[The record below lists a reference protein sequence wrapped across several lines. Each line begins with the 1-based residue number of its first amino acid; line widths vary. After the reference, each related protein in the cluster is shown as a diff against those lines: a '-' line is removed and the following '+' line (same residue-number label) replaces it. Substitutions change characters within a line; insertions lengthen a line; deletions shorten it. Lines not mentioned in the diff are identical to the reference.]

1 MHSTLTEILE
11 NLQPGMLWVSRD
23 GLVRY
28 ANARATTSTRLAAGS
43 RVQEA
48 ALRKA
53 VDGVVV
59 DHTARSVVMSGWP
72 PAPGEVAPELR
83 CKVLP
88 GLAQDDAMILIS
100 DQHDEHAAIGFDNL
114 MMVLRSDLR
123 DPLQQLHQSLLL
135 ARQEGDV
142 HALDAL
148 CDEVDDISHVLTR
161 LVDLAEVWSSE
172 ALLAND
178 RIELWP
184 LLQRA
189 WAQVEPLARSRGIKV
204 RFTSAVPKDQLAAM
218 YGSEHWLQRVFLECL
233 ESAIRATRSGGTL
246 DIEHRQMGPRVLI
259 VLRDSGVFAPQRQDA
274 TELVGGKENKNAT
287 PQARLNSRDLVGL
300 KLCQQVVA
308 LHGGQLREEDDD
320 GVRNFLID
328 LPTGAPY
335 RAQDA
340 ELDLAQTQRY
350 AADLAALM
358 ARRRDTPARPDQAAS

>member
-28 ANARATTSTRLAAGS
+28 ANARATTSTRLSAGS
-43 RVQEA
+43 RLQEM

-53 VDGVVV
+53 VEAVVV
-59 DHTARSVVMSGWP
+59 DHTTRSVVISGWP
-72 PAPGEVAPELR
+72 AAPGEAAPELR
-83 CKVLP
+83 CKVML
-88 GLAQDDAMILIS
+88 GLARDDAMVLIS
-100 DQHDEHAAIGFDNL
+100 DQQDEHAGVGFDNL
-114 MMVLRSDLR
+114 MMVIRSDLR
-123 DPLQQLHQSLLL
+123 DPLQQLHQSLSL
-135 ARQEGDV
+135 ARQDGDG

-148 CDEVDDISHVLTR
+148 CDQVDDLCHVLTR
-161 LVDLAEVWSSE
+161 LSDLAEVWGSE
-172 ALLAND
+172 ALLSND

-184 LLQRA
+184 LLQNA
-189 WAQVEPLARSRGIKV
+189 WAQVEPLARSRGVKV
-204 RFTSAVPKDQLAAM
+204 RFTSAMPKDQLAAM
-218 YGSEHWLQRVFLECL
+218 YGSAHWLQRVFLECM

-246 DIEHRQMGPRVLI
+246 DIEHRQLGPRVLI
-259 VLRDSGVFAPQRQDA
+259 VLRDSGVFAPSRQDA
-274 TELVGGKENKNAT
+274 TELSGGKDRSPPA
-287 PQARLNSRDLVGL
+287 ARLNARDLIGL

-335 RAQDA
+335 RAQDS
-340 ELDLAQTQRY
+340 ELDIAQAQRY

-358 ARRRDTPARPDQAAS
+358 ARRRDTPARPNQAAS